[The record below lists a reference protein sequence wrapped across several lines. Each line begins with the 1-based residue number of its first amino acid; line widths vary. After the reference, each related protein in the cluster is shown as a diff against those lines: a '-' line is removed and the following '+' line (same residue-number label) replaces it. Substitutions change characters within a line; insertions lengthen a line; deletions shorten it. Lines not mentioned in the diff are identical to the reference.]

1 MTAALRSTPCAGRG
15 GPCCQP
21 PIEPPIEPPRARR
34 LAAPKAS
41 GRGALR
47 VTIGRLGA
55 ALLAGLALQAGAQPL
70 PDAQPLERIRQRG
83 ALVVGVKTDYAP
95 FGMLDAAGRPQGL
108 EHDLAADLARRLGVG
123 LRLVP
128 VSGANRL
135 QKLEEGSIDIVIAT
149 MGDTA
154 ERRRLATVVE
164 PSYYASGVTLFMRP
178 EARVSDWLEIRGQTV
193 CATQGSYFN
202 RAMAERYLLELLMFN
217 NARDARLAVRDGRC
231 IGYLFDNTAIASDLR
246 QPQWAGYKAPLPPA
260 MVTPWSVALARSAAG
275 STLERAVGDALADW
289 HRSGFLR
296 AREAAWGLPPSE
308 FLLQAQ
314 QVWLRRDAAG
324 RWVCERDA
332 RGDWPADC
340 RHRLFVSAQDVG
352 GLRRWGLALKDST
365 GWDLS
370 YVYDAYDRGRVLGGL
385 LQTVL
390 LMLACVAGS
399 MAVGVAGAWAA
410 QSRHAS
416 IGRMVRALAVWGRMT
431 PPLLLMYLLFFGL
444 GSLLWEATGWS
455 LSAWAVAVVCLSYY
469 TGASVMTALLD
480 ACAQRREVDPA
491 FRWDCWRTLGAVY
504 ANASGSITASLVNVC
519 KATMMASVLAVPELL
534 STATSVLVD
543 QGNVAEVM
551 NMLLVA
557 YVLLVALALRAL
569 ERLQAWFVRRAAALE
584 RAGGPPRR
592 PQARQAQ
599 RRGRAT

>member
-1 MTAALRSTPCAGRG
+1 MLATVMRPLVVTGLLLALITGAAAAQAAPAALSDGVP
-15 GPCCQP
+15 
-21 PIEPPIEPPRARR
+21 
-34 LAAPKAS
+34 AAAS
-41 GRGALR
+41 DP
-47 VTIGRLGA
+47 
-55 ALLAGLALQAGAQPL
+55 QPL
-70 PDAQPLERIRQRG
+70 ARIRQRG
-83 ALVVGVKTDYAP
+83 TLLVGVKTDYAP

-108 EHDLAADLARRLGVG
+108 EHDLAADLARRLGVA
-123 LRLVP
+123 LSLVP
-128 VSGANRL
+128 VTGANRL
-135 QKLEEGSIDIVIAT
+135 QKLEDGSIDIVIAT

-178 EARVSDWLEIRGQTV
+178 ESRVSDWQEIRGQTV

-231 IGYLFDNTAIASDLR
+231 IGYLFDHTAIAADLR

-289 HRSGFLR
+289 HRSGFLL
-296 AREAAWGLPPSE
+296 AREAAWGLPPSD
-308 FLLQAQ
+308 FLVRTQ
-314 QVWLRRDAAG
+314 QVWLRRDDAG
-324 RWVCERDA
+324 HWVCERDA
-332 RGDWPADC
+332 HGDWPAEC
-340 RHRLFVSAQDVG
+340 RHRMFVSAQDVS
-352 GLRRWGLALKDST
+352 GLRQWGLAFKTST

-370 YVYDAYDRGRVLGGL
+370 YVYDPYDRTRVLGGL

-399 MAVGVAGAWAA
+399 VSVGVGGAWAA
-410 QSRHAS
+410 QSRRPA
-416 IGRMVRALAVWGRMT
+416 IARCARALAVWGRMT
-431 PPLLLMYLLFFGL
+431 PPLLHMYLVFFGL
-444 GSLLWEATGWS
+444 GSLLWEAAGIS
-455 LSAWAVAVVCLSYY
+455 LSAWGVAVACLSYY
-469 TGASVMTALLD
+469 TGSSVMTALLD
-480 ACAQRREVDPA
+480 ACDQRREVDPA
-491 FRWDCWRTLGAVY
+491 FCWDSWRTLVAVY
-504 ANASGSITASLVNVC
+504 ANASGSITSSLVNVC

-557 YVLLVALALRAL
+557 YVLLVALALWL
-569 ERLQAWFVRRAAALE
+569 LVRLQAWIGVHDRSRPKPDGQPQRPGLAKA
-584 RAGGPPRR
+584 RGP
-592 PQARQAQ
+592 
-599 RRGRAT
+599 GRAT

>member
-1 MTAALRSTPCAGRG
+1 ML
-15 GPCCQP
+15 
-21 PIEPPIEPPRARR
+21 
-34 LAAPKAS
+34 
-41 GRGALR
+41 
-47 VTIGRLGA
+47 RLGA
-55 ALLAGLALQAGAQPL
+55 FVLGLLVLAPEAHTTQARDIADPK
-70 PDAQPLERIRQRG
+70 PLERILQRG
-83 ALVVGVKTDYAP
+83 VLLAGVKTDYAP

-108 EHDLAADLARRLGVG
+108 EHDLAADLARRLGVA
-123 LRLVP
+123 LTLVP
-128 VSGANRL
+128 VTGANRL

-178 EARVSDWLEIRGQTV
+178 ETRVSDWQDIRGQTV

-202 RAMAERYLLELLMFN
+202 RPMSERYLLELLMFG

-260 MVTPWSVALARSAAG
+260 MVAPWSVALARSAAG

-296 AREAAWGLPPSE
+296 VREAAWGLPPSE
-308 FLLQAQ
+308 FLLKT
-314 QVWLRRDAAG
+314 QVLWLRRDGAG

-332 RGDWPADC
+332 RGQWPADC
-340 RHRLFVSAQDVG
+340 RNRLFVSAQSVS
-352 GLRRWGLALKDST
+352 GLRQWGLALKEST

-370 YVYDAYDRGRVLGGL
+370 FIYDPYDRSRVLGGL

-399 MAVGVAGAWAA
+399 VTVGVCSARLAHSRRGAI
-410 QSRHAS
+410 SR
-416 IGRMVRALAVWGRMT
+416 GVRALAVWGRMT
-431 PPLLLMYLLFFGL
+431 PPLLNMYLLFFGL
-444 GSLLWEATGWS
+444 GGLLWEATGLS
-455 LSAWAVAVVCLSYY
+455 VSAWGVVVVCLSYY

-480 ACAQRREVDPA
+480 AGAQRLEVDPS
-491 FRWDCWRTLGAVY
+491 FRCTSWRSLGSVY
-504 ANASGSITASLVNVC
+504 ANASGSITSSLVNVC

-534 STATSVLVD
+534 SAATGVLVD
-543 QGNVAEVM
+543 QGNVREVM

-557 YVLLVALALRAL
+557 YVLLVALALWLL
-569 ERLQAWFVRRAAALE
+569 ERLQAWVQGRE
-584 RAGGPPRR
+584 RARGKAHEKVQGQGGVKEGSQGVGPDDVPGTTA
-592 PQARQAQ
+592 QAR
-599 RRGRAT
+599 GR